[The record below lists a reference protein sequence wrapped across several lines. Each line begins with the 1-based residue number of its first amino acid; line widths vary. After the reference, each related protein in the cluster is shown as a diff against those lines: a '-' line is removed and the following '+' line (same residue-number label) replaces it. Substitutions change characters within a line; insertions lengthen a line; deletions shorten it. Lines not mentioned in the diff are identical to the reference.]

1 MKKFNVATP
10 GRNGAI
16 VETKTKADY
25 QKRQEGTSKKE
36 DRSKRVDLLVKN
48 LGGLD
53 NLDNIDACITR
64 LRLTVKDRS
73 IVDDAELKK
82 MGAAGI
88 VGNGTSVQVIFGGE
102 ADIFKTEIKAL
113 KFNQ

>member
-1 MKKFNVATP
+1 
-10 GRNGAI
+10 
-16 VETKTKADY
+16 
-25 QKRQEGTSKKE
+25 
-36 DRSKRVDLLVKN
+36 
-48 LGGLD
+48 
-53 NLDNIDACITR
+53 
-64 LRLTVKDRS
+64 
-73 IVDDAELKK
+73 